1 MICCDELP
9 FGVLSLYHYLNIVA
23 IISSYAGEDESLIE
37 MDWEEYIAETTNFKE
52 LCNLLCKAYPEYY
65 LETVPI
71 MPPQIAFNSIDL
83 P

>member
-1 MICCDELP
+1 
-9 FGVLSLYHYLNIVA
+9 
-23 IISSYAGEDESLIE
+23 

-71 MPPQIAFNSIDL
+71 MPPQIAFNTIDL